1 MGFPVIL
8 VYLGVEDLGFRVY
21 RRGRDI
27 ECTFAGVLFRVYRL
41 GFRLVSSAVASVRD
55 HGTLS
60 GSV

>member
-1 MGFPVIL
+1 MGFPAIL

-27 ECTFAGVLFRVYRL
+27 ECTFAGVLFWVYSL
-41 GFRLVSSAVASVRD
+41 GSRLVSSAVASVS
-55 HGTLS
+55 HYGTLS